1 MGCEDIDFIMSIVG
15 ISYEIVIGKFM
26 FEQDGVNGGDDRFH
40 DQKFWLFKSELLMY
54 FLCKSS

>member
-26 FEQDGVNGGDDRFH
+26 FEQDWVNGGDYRFH
-40 DQKFWLFKSELLMY
+40 DQEVWLFKSELSKL
-54 FLCKSS
+54 FLG